1 MKKMLLIIALVVFAG
16 CTNKTEE
23 ESNTA
28 IPQASC
34 TVYNSESG
42 VEIECPDGSRATV
55 KHGTNGSQGSD
66 GTSGQTSSSNDGSN
80 LRHYLHC
87 ETTLSNTNLSVYYRL
102 ATFEGDYT
110 FATAGVYGTQIEVN
124 NSLIYPFRHIDYE
137 SSPVYFTYDL
147 VEKPNGGYWKIYY
160 NVDNH
165 SIIVNYID
173 VDESFSWELT
183 DCILED

>member
-1 MKKMLLIIALVVFAG
+1 MKKMLLIIALVAIAG
-16 CTNKTEE
+16 CTSRTEGE
-23 ESNTA
+23 NNAA

-66 GTSGQTSSSNDGSN
+66 GVNGQTPSNNGSN

-87 ETTLSNTNLSVYYRL
+87 ETTLSDTNLSVYYRL

-110 FATAGVYGTQIEVN
+110 FAVAGVYGTQIEVN
-124 NSLIYPFRHIDYE
+124 NSLIHPARHEDYE

-147 VEKPNGGYWKIYY
+147 AGKPNGGYWKIYY
-160 NVDNH
+160 NADNH

-173 VDESFSWELT
+173 IDESYSWELT